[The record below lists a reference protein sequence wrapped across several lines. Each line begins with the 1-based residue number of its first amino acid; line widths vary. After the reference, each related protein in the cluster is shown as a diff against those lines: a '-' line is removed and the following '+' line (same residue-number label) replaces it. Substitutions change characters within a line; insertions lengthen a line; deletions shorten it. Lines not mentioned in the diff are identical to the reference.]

1 MRRYVGQKRRPLWT
15 DIRRQYQLHL
25 IIALPILWFIL
36 FAYVPMYG
44 AQIAFRE
51 FEAWKGIWGS
61 QWVGFEQILR
71 FLRSYS
77 FWNVLGNTITLSAY
91 QLIAGFP
98 FPIIL
103 ALALNNVINRRT
115 KRTLQTLVYA
125 PYFISNVVLVGI
137 LLQFL
142 SPTLGVVNHFIHAL
156 GFKPVNFMGTPQ
168 LFKSIYV
175 WSGVWQTAGWGSI
188 IYLAALASVDPE
200 LHEAATVDGASRFQR
215 NVHIDFPG
223 ILPTVVIV
231 LILSL
236 GQIMNLGFEKAY
248 LMQNPLNL
256 TSSEIIQ
263 TYVYKVGMSGV
274 PQFSYA
280 AAIGL
285 FNSVINLILVLG
297 ANQVARRLGGVSL
310 W

>member
-1 MRRYVGQKRRPLWT
+1 
-15 DIRRQYQLHL
+15 
-25 IIALPILWFIL
+25 
-36 FAYVPMYG
+36 
-44 AQIAFRE
+44 
-51 FEAWKGIWGS
+51 
-61 QWVGFEQILR
+61 
-71 FLRSYS
+71 
-77 FWNVLGNTITLSAY
+77 
-91 QLIAGFP
+91 
-98 FPIIL
+98 
-103 ALALNNVINRRT
+103 
-115 KRTLQTLVYA
+115 
-125 PYFISNVVLVGI
+125 
-137 LLQFL
+137 
-142 SPTLGVVNHFIHAL
+142 
-156 GFKPVNFMGTPQ
+156 
-168 LFKSIYV
+168 
-175 WSGVWQTAGWGSI
+175 SI

-215 NVHIDFPG
+215 TVHVDFPG

-285 FNSVINLILVLG
+285 FNSVINLVLVLG